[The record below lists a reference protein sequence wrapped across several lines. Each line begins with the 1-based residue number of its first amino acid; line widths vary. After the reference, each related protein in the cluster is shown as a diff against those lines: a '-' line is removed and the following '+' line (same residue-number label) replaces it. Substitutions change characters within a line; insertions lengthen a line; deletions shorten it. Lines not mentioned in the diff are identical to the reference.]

1 MQDALSYTR
10 RATPLWQNLRSGKPG
25 GIIFGS
31 GAPMA
36 RIYNAQS
43 GNRLPIDAGY
53 STRRLLINETLSR
66 IECDVLVVGGGING
80 AAIARDAA
88 GRGLSV
94 VLCEKDDL
102 AAHTSSASSKLVHGG
117 LRYLENFEFGHV
129 RKALAE
135 REVLLRCA
143 PHIIRPLRF
152 VMPHDQ
158 GQRPAWMIRV
168 GLFLYDRL
176 ARREFLPGAESLALR
191 QHAAGQP
198 LKARFTRGFA
208 YSDAWV
214 DDARLVVLNALDAAL
229 HGARVL
235 THTRCIAARR
245 TGRQWQATLV
255 GPDGAPATVVARALV
270 NAAGPW
276 ALEFLQL
283 LAPAPA
289 RQAQRLVK
297 GSHIIVRRLFDHPC
311 AYIFQ
316 HPDRRIVFAIPYE
329 RDFTLIGTTDL
340 DYHGDLDHVAISA
353 AEVDYLCR
361 LVGRYFEQQI
371 GAQDVLCSF
380 AGVRPLLGDAAR
392 SAAATSRDY
401 RLLHDGDGAPLL
413 SVFGG
418 KITTARK
425 LAEEALDWLAPALG
439 HAGRHWTAGACL
451 PGGDIFGATP
461 CARAVL
467 EFDTFIAAQQRRY
480 AWLAPGLVAR
490 YARAYGT
497 RMALLLDGC
506 SGMAGMGE
514 EILPGLFALEL
525 AYLVRHEWAHSGAD
539 VLWRRSKLGLHLP
552 PASTALLDAV
562 MHRQRSMSA

>member
-1 MQDALSYTR
+1 MTDS
-10 RATPLWQNLRSGKPG
+10 PG
-25 GIIFGS
+25 
-31 GAPMA
+31 
-36 RIYNAQS
+36 
-43 GNRLPIDAGY
+43 
-53 STRRLLINETLSR
+53 R

-88 GRGLSV
+88 GRGLRV

-102 AAHTSSASSKLVHGG
+102 AAHTSSASSKLIHGG

-152 VMPHDQ
+152 VLPHEP
-158 GQRPAWMIRV
+158 GQRPAWLIRA

-176 ARREFLPGAESLALR
+176 ARREFLPGAQSLALR
-191 QHAAGQP
+191 RHAAGQP

-208 YSDAWV
+208 YSDACV

-229 HGARVL
+229 HGASVL
-235 THTRCIAARR
+235 TRTRCIAARR
-245 TGRQWQATLV
+245 TAQHWQATLV
-255 GPDGAPATVVARALV
+255 GPGGAPVCVQARALV

-276 ALEFLQL
+276 ALELLQA

-289 RQAQRLVK
+289 PAHPAQRLVK
-297 GSHIIVRRLFDHPC
+297 GSHIVVKRLFEHPY

-340 DYHGDLDHVAISA
+340 DYDGDLDRVAISA
-353 AEVDYLCR
+353 DEIDYLCR
-361 LVGRYFEQQI
+361 LCGHYFERGI
-371 GAQDVLCSF
+371 DAGDVLWSF
-380 AGVRPLLGDAAR
+380 AGVRPLLGDGAG
-392 SAAATSRDY
+392 SAAAASRDY
-401 RLLHDGDGAPLL
+401 RLEHDADGAPLL
-413 SVFGG
+413 NVFGG

-439 HAGRHWTAGACL
+439 HAGKRWTAAACL
-451 PGGDIFGATP
+451 PGGDIFGAAP
-461 CARAVL
+461 GARAVL
-467 EFDTFIAAQQRRY
+467 EFDTFIAAQQQRY
-480 AWLAPGLVAR
+480 AWLAPALVAR

-497 RMALLLDGC
+497 RIGLLLDGC

-514 EILPGLFALEL
+514 EILPGLFAAEL
-525 AYLVRHEWAHSGAD
+525 AYLMRHEWAHSGED
-539 VLWRRSKLGLHLP
+539 VLWRRTKLGLHLA
-552 PASTALLDAV
+552 PASAALLDGV
-562 MHRQRSMSA
+562 MRQRRAA